1 MSLSSYKQEK
11 LTTINVWILALME
24 NMHLKTE
31 LYVNVEPVIA
41 IVQLVL
47 IKQRIPVKLVMYFH
61 STLTTMRVNVLRN
74 ALKGG

>member
-31 LYVNVEPVIA
+31 LYVNVELVIA

-47 IKQRIPVKLVMYFH
+47 IKQRIPVKLVMSFH
-61 STLTTMRVNVLRN
+61 STLTTI
-74 ALKGG
+74 

>member
-31 LYVNVEPVIA
+31 LYVNVELVIA

-47 IKQRIPVKLVMYFH
+47 IKQRIPVLLVMYFH
-61 STLTTMRVNVLRN
+61 STLTTMRANVLRN

>member
-31 LYVNVEPVIA
+31 LSVSVDLVIA
-41 IVQLVL
+41 TVRLVL
-47 IKQRIPVKLVMYFH
+47 MELRLLVNPV
-61 STLTTMRVNVLRN
+61 T
-74 ALKGG
+74 